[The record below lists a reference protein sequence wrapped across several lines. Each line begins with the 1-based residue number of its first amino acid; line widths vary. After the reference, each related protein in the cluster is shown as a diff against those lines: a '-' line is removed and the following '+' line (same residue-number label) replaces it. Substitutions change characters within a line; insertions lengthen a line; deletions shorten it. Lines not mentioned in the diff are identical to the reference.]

1 MSERE
6 RSLLVWILASSACL
20 VGVLPTAVLGLSMPG
35 EVVLPM
41 SFALGALFAAVTASW
56 AGNVL
61 FAGGHR
67 HRRSRSRLLS
77 VVGATVVSAVVAVGL
92 LLSLFVL
99 AGPLLALLG
108 ALAGL
113 TLMSLLLASAGLI
126 ALGATVA
133 AKRFRTQESHL
144 LRDAA
149 VSLVLVVLGPVAFYG
164 GVEGL
169 CRAAVVSCA

>member
-67 HRRSRSRLLS
+67 HRSRSRLLP
-77 VVGATVVSAVVAVGL
+77 VVGVTVVSAVVAVGL
-92 LLSLFVL
+92 LLSLFVF

-149 VSLVLVVLGPVAFYG
+149 ASLVLVVLWPLAFYG

-169 CRAAVVSCA
+169 SRAAVVSCA